1 MKKGKLLGCL
11 VFARGIEANL
21 EKIAVIINMKPPTTT
36 KQVQKLTGR
45 LPTLNR
51 FIARSAKKGLPFLQ
65 NPPEHWTFWVGAGAA
80 ASFWRTQDLF
90 DQTNNTVQTFI
101 VGHLAIIPSSFANH
115 CKCSTGRREGAWKQ
129 NEAVSHILCLRSP
142 IGSETELLRVG
153 KDSIHSGNG
162 LKKTE
167 ALLPSSSNQGPIN
180 TAPRSTIL
188 K

>member
-1 MKKGKLLGCL
+1 M
-11 VFARGIEANL
+11 
-21 EKIAVIINMKPPTTT
+21 
-36 KQVQKLTGR
+36 
-45 LPTLNR
+45 
-51 FIARSAKKGLPFLQ
+51 
-65 NPPEHWTFWVGAGAA
+65 GAGAA
-80 ASFWRTQDLF
+80 ASFQRSQDLF
-90 DQTNNTVQTFI
+90 DQANNTIQTFI
-101 VGHLAIIPSSFANH
+101 VGHLSIVPSSFANH
-115 CKCSTGRREGAWKQ
+115 YKHSTGQREGARKQ
-129 NEAVSHILCLRSP
+129 NEAISRILCLRSP